1 MGLIYKITN
10 NQNDKVYIGKTIQ
23 SLKDRWQQHKCD
35 SKNSNKDYKLYR
47 AMKKYGI
54 ENFNIEI
61 VEDDI
66 PENELGIKEQEYIK
80 KFNSYYNGY
89 NETFGGEGESSV
101 DIDLL
106 KSLYYSG
113 KNFKE
118 ISQITG
124 HTSKTVAN
132 RLKGI
137 GLQSRYLNSSGN
149 LNKGKP
155 ILFEGQTF
163 NSLTLLAK
171 YLKVNFPEFKDKKIV
186 TIVKGISKSAT
197 HNIKYMGYY
206 FNYL

>member
-1 MGLIYKITN
+1 MAYIYQITN
-10 NQNDKVYIGKTIQ
+10 DINNKIYIGKTEFSIEKRFKEHC
-23 SLKDRWQQHKCD
+23 SDAFRRRYEKRP
-35 SKNSNKDYKLYR
+35 LYS
-47 AMKKYGI
+47 AMRKYGI
-54 ENFNIEI
+54 EHFHIELL
-61 VEDDI
+61 EETKT
-66 PENELGIKEQEYIK
+66 PEEREIYWIK
-80 KFNSYYNGY
+80 KKGSYKNGY

-118 ISQITG
+118 IAQITG
-124 HTSKTVAN
+124 HTPKTVAN

-137 GLQSRYLNSSGN
+137 GLQSQYLNSSGN

-155 ILFEGQTF
+155 ILFEGQIF

-171 YLKVNFPEFKDKKIV
+171 YLKANLPEFKDKKIV
-186 TIVKGISKSAT
+186 TIIKGISKSAT